1 VKRVIFLCQWIFAAA
16 ISIFLCLTLSAF
28 ATETERKIAFARGGT
43 DVWIANLD
51 GTAAK
56 KICHGVYPDISP
68 DGAGVVIRGVSANAS
83 VGI

>member
-1 VKRVIFLCQWIFAAA
+1 MT
-16 ISIFLCLTLSAF
+16 S
-28 ATETERKIAFARGGT
+28 EREKSHLFVSMDICSGNPFFSVSRLVHSRPRQNEKIAFARGGT

-68 DGAGVVIRGVSANAS
+68 DGARVAFNTQES
-83 VGI
+83 